1 MGKLLIFLISTRLV
15 LFVSLFFINGEF
27 VISTL
32 GERWDGNSYRFIAE
46 NGYVPQNL
54 VGSEFI
60 VFLPLFPTI
69 LRFFSFLGLQTET
82 IAFFVSNIFF
92 ILGSL
97 ILYKLLKID
106 YEEKFSKEVVIL
118 ISLFPTSYFF
128 SAGYPESLFLF
139 LTAVSFYFARKSNF
153 LLGFLFAGLASITR
167 PTGIFIFPAILY
179 LLLKTKNISKLI
191 YVLPGLIFPIYYLYL
206 NFKLN
211 QDPFSFSLFLKNY
224 WQKSFALPWEGITKS
239 FKLMTHFDWD
249 TYQRVTAGLFEGLS
263 SFLAWIFSL
272 LTLFKRSNINF
283 AYFIFMFL
291 STLLFTSTG
300 FILSA
305 PRYILS
311 MFPFLIILQ
320 LLLKYKLFKVVWV
333 LLSSILLIFYTNA
346 FYLGRWAF

>member
-15 LFVSLFFINGEF
+15 LFISLFLINGEF
-27 VISTL
+27 KISTL

-69 LRFFSFLGLQTET
+69 LRFLSFLGLQTET

-106 YEEKFSKEVVIL
+106 YEEKFSKAVLIL
-118 ISLFPTSYFF
+118 ISL
-128 SAGYPESLFLF
+128 
-139 LTAVSFYFARKSNF
+139 FARKSNF

-320 LLLKYKLFKVVWV
+320 LLLKYKLFKVV
-333 LLSSILLIFYTNA
+333 
-346 FYLGRWAF
+346 